1 MRMLYSVKSDGER
14 HILCNLTYMK
24 RKRKNIKLLDTENR
38 WWDMGEV
45 RWVQGSPGADLQL

>member
-1 MRMLYSVKSDGER
+1 MLYSVKSDGER
-14 HILCNLTYMK
+14 QILCNLTYMK

>member
-1 MRMLYSVKSDGER
+1 MLYSVKSDGER
-14 HILCNLTYMK
+14 QILCNLTYMK

-38 WWDMGEV
+38 WWDMGGV